1 MQGFVCGLILVPVHA
16 LSLPAAHLGKEA
28 RSLQYG
34 TGLAVLCAMATPAV
48 SSGDLEHTLAVFV
61 D

>member
-1 MQGFVCGLILVPVHA
+1 MLM
-16 LSLPAAHLGKEA
+16 LPHYQL
-28 RSLQYG
+28 L
-34 TGLAVLCAMATPAV
+34 TLAEEFAIWHRPGCNRAMATPAV